1 MEKWE
6 KDLNAD
12 MESIRA
18 SYKSIRRNYC
28 IIMGIM
34 LTWVA
39 SSIIG
44 MVV

>member
-18 SYKSIRRNYC
+18 SYKSIRRNYY

-44 MVV
+44 MVI

>member
-6 KDLNAD
+6 KDLNTD

-18 SYKSIRRNYC
+18 SYKSIRINYY
-28 IIMGIM
+28 IIMGIFI
-34 LTWVA
+34 TWVA
-39 SSIIG
+39 INIIE